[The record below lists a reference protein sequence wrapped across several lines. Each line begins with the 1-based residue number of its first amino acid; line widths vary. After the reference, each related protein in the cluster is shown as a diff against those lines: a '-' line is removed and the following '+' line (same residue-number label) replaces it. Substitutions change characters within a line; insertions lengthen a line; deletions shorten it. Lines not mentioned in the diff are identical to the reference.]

1 MSAEIKW
8 HIRLTSSR
16 DMVYRAISTDEG
28 RAGFWAESAIEIDG
42 FIEFVF
48 PNGQQWKGRLSEQV
62 PGRKFA
68 VEYIGGGLASF
79 YLEDDGKGGTLLTLK
94 DEGVT
99 QADVAEVSAGWVS
112 VLMALKAAVD
122 HGIDLRNH
130 DQLNSWD
137 KGYVDN

>member
-8 HIRLTSSR
+8 HIRLTSPR
-16 DMVYRAISTDEG
+16 DMVYRAISTNEG
-28 RAGFWAESAIEIDG
+28 RAGFWAESAIETDG

-48 PNGQQWKGRLSEQV
+48 PNGQRWKGRLHEQV
-62 PGRKFA
+62 TGKKFA
-68 VEYIGGGLASF
+68 VEYIGESLASF
-79 YLEDDGKGGTLLTLK
+79 YLEDDGKGGTLLTLR

-99 QADVAEVSAGWVS
+99 QTDFAEVSAGWVS
-112 VLMALKAAVD
+112 VLMTLKAAVD

-130 DQLNSWD
+130 DQVYSWD